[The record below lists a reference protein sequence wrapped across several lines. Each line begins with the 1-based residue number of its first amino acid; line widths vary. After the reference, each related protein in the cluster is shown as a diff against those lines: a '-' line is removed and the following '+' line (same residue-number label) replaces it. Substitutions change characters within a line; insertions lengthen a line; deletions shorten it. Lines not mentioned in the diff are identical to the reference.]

1 MFKGKRITVLGVVL
15 VTLGLLSTAAVI
27 ATSRWME
34 NAQANLEAA
43 HTRQYNSYLL
53 ADELRQSSDDLTR
66 LARTYV
72 VTGDPAY
79 ESQYMDIL
87 AIRNGEKERPA
98 DYHRIYWDFAAA
110 GRPVSPGSGVTRS
123 LEDLMRDE
131 GFTSEEFSLLAEA
144 KANSDGLVAL
154 EVQAMNAVKGKFADA
169 AGTYTVQGTPD
180 MELARTLL
188 HSPEYHQYKADIM
201 APIHEFLGSPEKRI
215 SATITGFQNSYAQA
229 RSAAHAATLVLLL
242 VMAGIG
248 WLVLAAML
256 RPLSRLTAILRTFYE
271 GDDSAAVPDAKRQDE
286 FGELARGVERTI
298 ESARRGRLQGEQ
310 LQKIAEAASQGD
322 FSGRM
327 DAAGTGTGISA
338 SANTLM
344 EQLDVAFSEISGML
358 RRIARGDLTKRG
370 GTELQGRFA
379 EVLSHAETAR
389 AELEKIVS
397 RARSGADTL
406 DSRSAEMAGTMDVIQ
421 RATESNA
428 AALEQT
434 TAAATELTESIRA
447 ASGSAAKVRKA
458 AESARGNTT
467 AVNNG
472 FSEVISALAEIEAT
486 SEQILQIV
494 ELIDS
499 IAFQTNLLAL
509 NAGVEAARAG
519 QSGGGFAVVANEVRA
534 LAQRTS
540 EAAQQIGGLSAA
552 SSAKIT
558 EGSQLAGRVGEQIRD
573 VSTEIASISEVIAS
587 VSDEAAQQAASM
599 NEVSAA
605 LASLDENTQRNAEMV
620 HNSSGTAAELTREAR
635 ALRDTVS
642 SFETGAD
649 APAAG
654 LRLAG

>member
-15 VTLGLLSTAAVI
+15 IALGLLSTAGVV
-27 ATSRWME
+27 ATSRWIE
-34 NAQANLEAA
+34 TAQANLEAA
-43 HTRQYNSYLL
+43 HLRQYNSYLL

-79 ESQYMDIL
+79 EAQYMDIL

-110 GRPVSPGSGVTRS
+110 GRPVSPGSGVTRA

-131 GFTSEEFSLLAEA
+131 GFTGEEFELLAEA

-154 EVQAMNAVKGKFADA
+154 EVRAMNAVKGRYADS
-169 AGTYTVQGTPD
+169 AGNYTVKGEPD
-180 MELARTLL
+180 MKLARDLV
-188 HSPEYHQYKADIM
+188 HSRQYHQFKADIM

-215 SATITGFQNSYAQA
+215 SGQITALKASYEQA
-229 RSAAHAATLVLLL
+229 RTAANTATLVLVL

-248 WLVLAAML
+248 WLVLGAML
-256 RPLSRLTAILRTFYE
+256 RPLSRLTGTLRAFYE
-271 GDDSAAVPDAKRQDE
+271 GDAAADVPDAKRRDE

-298 ESARRGRLQGEQ
+298 ETAMRSRQQGEE
-310 LQKIAEAASQGD
+310 LQRIAEAAAGGD

-327 DAAGTGTGISA
+327 QAAGTGTGIST
-338 SANTLM
+338 SANRLM

-358 RRIARGDLTKRG
+358 RRIAKGDLTKRG
-370 GTELQGRFA
+370 STELQGRFA
-379 EVLSHAETAR
+379 EVLNHAETAR
-389 AELEKIVS
+389 AGLETIVS
-397 RARSGADTL
+397 RARSGADNL
-406 DSRSAEMAGTMDVIQ
+406 DSRSAEMAETMDVIQ

-447 ASGSAAKVRKA
+447 ASDSASQVRRS
-458 AESARGNTT
+458 AESARSNTN
-467 AVNNG
+467 AVNSG
-472 FSEVISALAEIEAT
+472 FSEVIAALGEIEAT

-540 EAAQQIGGLSAA
+540 EAAKQIGDLSAA
-552 SSAKIT
+552 SSTKIT
-558 EGSQLAGRVGEQIRD
+558 EGSQLAGRVGEQIRE
-573 VSTEIASISEVIAS
+573 VSSEIAGISEVIAN
-587 VSDEAAQQAASM
+587 VSDEAAQQASSM

-605 LASLDENTQRNAEMV
+605 LASLDQNTQRNAEMV

-635 ALRDTVS
+635 ALRQTVS
-642 SFETGAD
+642 SFETGGA
-649 APAAG
+649 ASPAR

>member
-1 MFKGKRITVLGVVL
+1 MFEGKRITVLGVVFIA
-15 VTLGLLSTAAVI
+15 LGLLSTAAVI
-27 ATSRWME
+27 ATSRWIE
-34 NAQANLEAA
+34 AAQAKLEAA

-72 VTGDPAY
+72 VTGDPSY

-87 AIRNGEKERPA
+87 AIRNGQKERPA

-110 GRPVSPGSGVTRS
+110 GRPVSPGSGVTRA

-131 GFTSEEFSLLAEA
+131 GFTGEEFELLAEA

-154 EVQAMNAVKGKFADA
+154 EVRAMNAVKGNFADA
-169 AGTYTVQGTPD
+169 AGNYTVKGEPD
-180 MELARTLL
+180 MELARNLM
-188 HSPEYHQYKADIM
+188 HSREYHQFKADIM

-215 SATITGFQNSYAQA
+215 SGQITALKATYEQA
-229 RSAAHAATLVLLL
+229 RTAAHAATIMLML

-248 WLVLAAML
+248 WLVLSAML
-256 RPLSRLTAILRTFYE
+256 KPLSRLTGTLRAFYE
-271 GDDSAAVPDAKRQDE
+271 GDEASEVPDARRRDE

-298 ESARRGRLQGEQ
+298 ESARRSRRQGQELQA
-310 LQKIAEAASQGD
+310 IADAASLGD

-327 DAAGTGTGISA
+327 EASGNGSGISA
-338 SANTLM
+338 SANALM
-344 EQLDVAFSEISGML
+344 EQLDMAFSEISDML
-358 RRIARGDLTKRG
+358 RRIAKGDLTKRG
-370 GTELQGRFA
+370 STQLEGRFA
-379 EVLSHAETAR
+379 EVLAHADTAR
-389 AELEKIVS
+389 AGLETIVS

-406 DSRSAEMAGTMDVIQ
+406 DSRSAEMAETMDVIQ

-428 AALEQT
+428 AALEET

-447 ASGSAAKVRKA
+447 ASDSASKVRSAAD
-458 AESARGNTT
+458 SARGNTH
-467 AVNNG
+467 AVNSG
-472 FSEVISALAEIEAT
+472 FSDVISALEEIEAT
-486 SEQILQIV
+486 SEEILKIV

-540 EAAQQIGGLSAA
+540 EAAKQIGDLSAS

-558 EGSQLAGRVGEQIRD
+558 EGSQLAGRVGEQIRE
-573 VSTEIASISEVIAS
+573 VSSEIAGISEVIAS
-587 VSDEAAQQAASM
+587 VSDEAAQQASSM

-605 LASLDENTQRNAEMV
+605 LASLDQNTQRNAEMV

-635 ALRDTVS
+635 ALRQTVS
-642 SFETGAD
+642 SFETGTAK
-649 APAAG
+649 PG
-654 LRLAG
+654 SSLRLAG